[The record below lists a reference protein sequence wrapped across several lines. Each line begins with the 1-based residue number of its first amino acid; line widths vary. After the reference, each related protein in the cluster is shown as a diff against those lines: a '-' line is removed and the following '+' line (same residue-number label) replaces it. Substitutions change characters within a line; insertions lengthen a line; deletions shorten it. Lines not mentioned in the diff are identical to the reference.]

1 MRKKRKPEEHGFNV
15 WRSYSDMMAGVLLL
29 FVLIMCVTLFQAQKS
44 YQDSLKERDEKIALQ
59 EKYTEE
65 LLEKQNA
72 LDEQAGTL
80 KSQDEQIKSKD
91 KQIKS
96 QDEELSSLAEK
107 LAKQQETLEAQQKKL
122 KEQQKKLKE
131 QQKKL
136 ASQKKKLSSQ
146 QNTLKEQ
153 QSALDEKTELLEEQQ
168 EKIDKIIGV
177 KAEVVEALQ
186 KEFEKKNLNVDID
199 PQTGA
204 LTLNANVMFDYD
216 QAELTDSG
224 KMTLSM
230 VLPTYCKVLL
240 DDSYKKYLGEIIIDG
255 YTDTD
260 GDYSYNLEL
269 SQKRSLAVAQYL
281 LDIKSDFLK
290 DSQVQEL
297 KDCLTVNG
305 HSMSDPVLDADGNVD
320 KDASRRVEVKFRLKD
335 EEMIQELNK
344 IMQGD
349 SAESDSTAQ
358 KKEKNQK
365 ENQDNKQ

>member
-107 LAKQQETLEAQQKKL
+107 LAKQQETLEAQQEKL
-122 KEQQKKLKE
+122 KEQQKKLS
-131 QQKKL
+131 
-136 ASQKKKLSSQ
+136 SQKKKLSSQ
-146 QNTLKEQ
+146 QDTLKEQ

-186 KEFEKKNLNVDID
+186 KEFKKKNLNVDID

-305 HSMSDPVLDADGNVD
+305 HSMSDPVLGADGNVD

-349 SAESDSTAQ
+349 SAGSDGTAQ
-358 KKEKNQK
+358 KKEKNQE